1 MSQRESLEP
10 GNIKVSSQGDTYCP
24 DTNMTIKLKSI
35 KLPSGYYY
43 VNDEGEIWKFL
54 RRSYDER
61 YNIYGFFTP
70 FNYKKNKYLAY
81 LNKPICSCGKCG
93 IEYESTTLEL

>member
-1 MSQRESLEP
+1 
-10 GNIKVSSQGDTYCP
+10 
-24 DTNMTIKLKSI
+24 MTIKLKSI

-54 RRSYDER
+54 RPSYDER

-70 FNYKKNKYLAY
+70 FNYKKIN
-81 LNKPICSCGKCG
+81 I
-93 IEYESTTLEL
+93 